1 MDGRPAADGARS
13 VPRVPRGPRRQASD
27 VPPDVVAALQRALS
41 VEPPSVVHKATSALQ
56 RAVDAYDGG
65 RYQDAL
71 RIARTAA
78 DLAPEVA
85 ATRQVAGLAAYRSG
99 RWRDAIRHL
108 QAYREITGDQ
118 SLVPQLMDSARAAG
132 RRSRVRALWTEVRQS
147 SPEPEVLAEARIVA
161 AACLADEGS
170 LDGAISLL
178 AGAGAGRSVRNPA
191 DRHIRQWYVLAD
203 LYERAGD
210 VPAARQLFTRVVRAD
225 PDAYD
230 ALERLEALGSDHPR
244 HHPPRRRQR
253 AGGPAD
259 DPPPAG

>member
-1 MDGRPAADGARS
+1 MGNVVHRA
-13 VPRVPRGPRRQASD
+13 PRRQPSV

-41 VEPPSVVHKATSALQ
+41 VEPPAVVRKATGALQ

-71 RIARTAA
+71 RIARVAA

-85 ATRQVAGLAAYRSG
+85 ATRQVAGLAAYRAG

-108 QAYREITGDQ
+108 QAYRELTGDQ
-118 SLVPQLMDSARAAG
+118 SLVPALMDSARAAG
-132 RRSRVRALWTEVRQS
+132 RRTRVRALWTEVRQS

-161 AACLADEGS
+161 AASLADEG
-170 LDGAISLL
+170 LLGGAISLL

-191 DRHIRQWYVLAD
+191 ERHIRQWYVLAD

-210 VPAARQLFTRVVRAD
+210 VPAARQLFSRVVRVD

-230 ALERLEALGSDHPR
+230 AAERLAGLGPEPPR
-244 HHPPRRRQR
+244 HRPARHRPRS
-253 AGGPAD
+253 GGAPGLAA
-259 DPPPAG
+259 PAG